1 MKHHLTLLAA
11 ALALTICTA
20 HARPVEWV
28 CSSTSGPGQI
38 AQASPDLPEGTEVG
52 AVVAKRPKTTRSKP
66 VTTVTREALLKALKG
81 DALWTG
87 DDFLTIYILPAR
99 SPETIAAVRE
109 LGVILSPEDVAQTA
123 EILARPGGLVD
134 RYIRVVRP
142 SEMADKINQRHP
154 SAGVM
159 PAGSDAQKCF

>member
-1 MKHHLTLLAA
+1 MKHHLIPLAA
-11 ALALTICTA
+11 ALTLAACTA

-28 CSSTSGPGQI
+28 CSSTSGQF
-38 AQASPDLPEGTEVG
+38 AQAPPDLPEGTEVG
-52 AVVAKRPKTTRSKP
+52 AAVAKRPKTTRSKP

-142 SEMADKINQRHP
+142 SEMADKVNQRHP

-159 PAGSDAQKCF
+159 PAGSDAKKCF

>member
-1 MKHHLTLLAA
+1 MKRHAIAFAA
-11 ALALTICTA
+11 ALAACA
-20 HARPVEWV
+20 SHARPVEWV
-28 CSSTSGPGQI
+28 CSGTSSQI
-38 AQASPDLPEGTEVG
+38 AQASPDLPEGSEVG
-52 AVVAKRPKTTRSKP
+52 AAVAKRPKPSRSKP
-66 VTTVTREALLKALKG
+66 VTPVTREALLKALKG

-134 RYIRVVRP
+134 RYIRVVRL

-159 PAGSDAQKCF
+159 PAGSDAKKCF